1 MKGSRTSNRTVSLLT
16 AATLLLSP
24 LASAARANESERAPD
39 AITTEGAL
47 LDRIL
52 FIEDRRL
59 QKESALLT
67 GINHPNPKIRK
78 MAILTAGKIKDL
90 STVDAVVAPLNRK
103 KSDRETKKA
112 AALALGFMGNETTAK
127 ILQQHTQMQGDNDL
141 LETILFAMG
150 RSGSETHVA
159 NLAAYLAEG
168 TPAQLME
175 VAAQALGLLWSGP
188 SEKWA
193 TPQATLLR
201 LVQLAPTPGPV
212 GRKAAFALSRFKG
225 DNTKLPVPGLIEAH
239 HRSAEDETKAFL
251 TRVIGR
257 VKTPDSTLL
266 LVQELADANAGAPRR
281 IEAAKALASHP
292 ATEAGLAAALRALD
306 APEPHL
312 VAETLELL
320 YSWGTAA
327 QKLTERLEKIWKTSS
342 SNWTKGLALRALVSV
357 NPTVGKPKVAD
368 VLAAPNSPLLEA
380 AVTSL
385 AVEATPQDL
394 EKLVTYVTHKDL
406 RVAEAAIEGLSLYS
420 EDKLPLSTK
429 PALRKALERGDTGI
443 TCLVAQL
450 VGKRAWKDFAQ
461 SLAAVYPLLDDV
473 DQIEAKIATLEAL
486 ALVGDR
492 SHVELL
498 DSAIN
503 DPERLVSAAAAKTK
517 LALTGQ
523 DDSAKVPKTSIIKKP
538 PTPSYDKAIAAT
550 KKRVKIVTNRG
561 EAIFQLL
568 PDAPLTA
575 FQFVTLVEQGFY
587 NGKTFHRVVPNF
599 VVQGGDPLGD
609 GYGGP
614 GFLIRDEPSVV
625 AHERG
630 IVGIATAGPDTG
642 GCQFFV
648 NVAPNL
654 HLDGKYT
661 AFAKVVSGLE
671 VFDKLEVGDRIVSAK
686 VVP

>member
-1 MKGSRTSNRTVSLLT
+1 MGFRSWHWGIGFVV
-16 AATLLLSP
+16 AATVAVSGVTQGEET
-24 LASAARANESERAPD
+24 AERSPD
-39 AITTEGAL
+39 ALMTEDAL
-47 LDRIL
+47 LDRLL
-52 FIEDRRL
+52 FVEDRRL
-59 QKESALLT
+59 QREPVLLNAM
-67 GINHPNPKIRK
+67 GHPNPKVRRR
-78 MAILTAGKIKDL
+78 ALLTAGKIKDL
-90 STVDAVVAPLNRK
+90 STVDSVIAPLNRK
-103 KSDRETKKA
+103 KVDLETKKA

-127 ILQQHTQMQGDNDL
+127 ILQQQSQMQGDSEL

-159 NLAAYLAEG
+159 NLTAYLAEG
-168 TPAQLME
+168 TAGSLME

-193 TPQATLLR
+193 TPQPTLLR
-201 LVQLAPTPGPV
+201 LVQLASTPGPI
-212 GRKAAFALSRFKG
+212 GRKAAFAIARFKG
-225 DNTKLPVPGLIEAH
+225 DSTKLPIPGLIDAH
-239 HRSAEDETKAFL
+239 RRVSDDETKAFL

-266 LVQELADANAGAPRR
+266 LVQELGDTTAGAARR
-281 IEAAKALASHP
+281 IEAAKALANHP
-292 ATEAGLAAALRALD
+292 ATEAGLAAAGKALE
-306 APEPHL
+306 APEVHL

-320 YSWGTAA
+320 YAWGSAA
-327 QKLTERLEKIWKTSS
+327 QKLNEKLEKLWKTSP
-342 SNWTKGLALRALVSV
+342 SNWIKGLTLRALVSL
-357 NPTVGKPKVAD
+357 NPVTGKPRVAD
-368 VLAAPNSPLLEA
+368 VLAAPQSPLLEA

-385 AVEATPQDL
+385 AVEATPEDL
-394 EKLVTYVTHKDL
+394 EKLVTFVGHKDL
-406 RVAEAAIEGLSLYS
+406 RVAEAAIEGLGLYS
-420 EDKLPLSTK
+420 EDRLPPSAK
-429 PALRKALERGDTGI
+429 PALRKVLERGETGI

-450 VGKRAWKDFAQ
+450 AQKRTWKDFAG

-473 DQIEAKIATLEAL
+473 DQIEAKIATLDAL
-486 ALVGDR
+486 GVVGDR
-492 SHVELL
+492 SHVELF

-503 DPERLVSAAAAKTK
+503 DPEKLVSQAAAKAK
-517 LALTGQ
+517 LAVTGQ
-523 DDSAKVPKTSIIKKP
+523 DDTAKVPKSSIIKKP
-538 PTPSYDKAIAAT
+538 QTPPYEKAVAAT
-550 KKRVKIVTNRG
+550 RKRVKIVTNRG
-561 EAIFQLL
+561 EAVFQLL

-575 FQFVTLVEQGFY
+575 YQFVTLVEQGFY

-630 IVGIATAGPDTG
+630 VVGIATAGPDTG

-648 NVAPNL
+648 NTAPNL

-661 AFAKVVSGLE
+661 AFAKVVSGMD

-686 VVP
+686 VIP

>member
-1 MKGSRTSNRTVSLLT
+1 MQKKTRLLLAAATALVTVSS
-16 AATLLLSP
+16 ATLH
-24 LASAARANESERAPD
+24 ADDSERSPD
-39 AITTEGAL
+39 AITAEGAL
-47 LDRIL
+47 LDRLL

-59 QKESALLT
+59 QKESALLA
-67 GINHPNPKIRK
+67 GINHPNAKIRRT
-78 MAILTAGKIKDL
+78 AILTAGKIKDL

-103 KSDRETKKA
+103 KTDRETKRA
-112 AALALGFMGNETTAK
+112 AALALGFMGNDTTAK
-127 ILQQHTQMQGDNDL
+127 ILQQQSQMQADNEL

-150 RSGSETHVA
+150 RSGSETHVQ

-168 TPAQLME
+168 TPGSLME

-212 GRKAAFALSRFKG
+212 GRKAAFALARFKG
-225 DNTKLPVPGLIEAH
+225 DSTKLPLPGLIEAH
-239 HRSAEDETKAFL
+239 RRSPDDEAKAFL

-266 LVQELADANAGAPRR
+266 LVQELADTSAGAPRR

-292 ATEAGLAAALRALD
+292 ATEAGLAAAGRALD
-306 APEPHL
+306 AAEPHL
-312 VAETLELL
+312 IAETLELL
-320 YSWGTAA
+320 YAWGTAA
-327 QKLTERLEKIWKTSS
+327 QKLTERLDKLWKSS
-342 SNWTKGLALRALVSV
+342 SSTWLKGLTLRALVSL
-357 NPTVGKPKVAD
+357 NPVTGKARVAD
-368 VLAAPNSPLLEA
+368 VLSAPNSPLLEA

-385 AVEATPQDL
+385 AVDASPEDL
-394 EKLVTYVTHKDL
+394 EKLVTYVAHKEL

-420 EDKLPLSTK
+420 EEKLPPSTK
-429 PALRKALERGDTGI
+429 AALRKALERGDTGI

-450 VGKRAWKDFAQ
+450 VGRRSWKDFAP

-492 SHVELL
+492 SHVELF
-498 DSAIN
+498 DSAVN
-503 DPERLVSAAAAKTK
+503 DPERLVSQAAAKAK
-517 LALTGQ
+517 LAVTGQ
-523 DDSAKVPKTSIIKKP
+523 DDTAKVPRTSIIKKP
-538 PTPSYDKAIAAT
+538 PTPSYDKAVAAT

-561 EAIFQLL
+561 DAVFQLL
-568 PDAPLTA
+568 SDAPLTA

-630 IVGIATAGPDTG
+630 VVGIATAGPDTG

-661 AFAKVVSGLE
+661 AFAKVVSGLD
-671 VFDKLEVGDRIVSAK
+671 VFDRIEAGDRIVSAK
-686 VVP
+686 VLQ